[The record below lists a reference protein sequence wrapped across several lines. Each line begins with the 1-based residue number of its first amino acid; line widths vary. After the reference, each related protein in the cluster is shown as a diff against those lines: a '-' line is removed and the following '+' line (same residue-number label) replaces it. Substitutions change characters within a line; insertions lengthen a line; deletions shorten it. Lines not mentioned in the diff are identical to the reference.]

1 MTDKGKTKKELEAE
15 VVTLES
21 DLENIREQLAQVSM
35 GYQNLLNANGQLQ
48 SLVQKYEETIN
59 ILTGRLIEARAQG

>member
-21 DLENIREQLAQVSM
+21 DLENVREQLAQVSM

>member
-15 VVTLES
+15 VATLES
-21 DLENIREQLAQVSM
+21 DLENIREQLTQVSM

>member
-15 VVTLES
+15 VATLES

>member
-15 VVTLES
+15 VATLES
-21 DLENIREQLAQVSM
+21 DLENMREQLAQVSM
-35 GYQNLLNANGQLQ
+35 GYQNLVNANGQLQ

>member
-21 DLENIREQLAQVSM
+21 DLENVREQLAQVSM
-35 GYQNLLNANGQLQ
+35 G
-48 SLVQKYEETIN
+48 
-59 ILTGRLIEARAQG
+59 

>member
-21 DLENIREQLAQVSM
+21 DLENIREQLTQVSM

>member
-1 MTDKGKTKKELEAE
+1 MTDKGRTKKELEAE

-21 DLENIREQLAQVSM
+21 DLENVREQLAQVSM

>member
-15 VVTLES
+15 GVTLES
-21 DLENIREQLAQVSM
+21 DLENIREQLTQVSM